1 MDDGGVGIVHEGGA
15 RAAST
20 RAELKK
26 KVVRLRDAMLDG
38 LVDRDEP
45 VRLLLASMLAGE
57 HMLLLGPPGTAKSEL
72 ARRLHGVVGG
82 AYFERLLTRFSVP
95 EELFGPL
102 SLRELENDRYVRR
115 IDGYLPTVSVAFI
128 DEVFKANSAIL
139 NALLTVLN
147 ERLFDNGASRERIPL
162 VSLVG
167 ASNELPKGDEL
178 AALYDRF
185 LVRYQVGSVTA
196 ERFTEMALAG
206 DREWSKPAEA
216 DRLCEADLAA
226 IRAGA
231 SATAIPTEVADLLRS
246 LREAAP
252 SLGLSVSDRRWKKIV
267 KLLRTV
273 ALVDGRDEVTRW
285 DFWVVSHCVWS
296 TPEQRPAV
304 QEWYEKQLG
313 VDASATPDRTRRV
326 IAAVSEGLEEMKSA
340 TDPVVNKKTGKYVYR
355 AANGE
360 LRDDDQPRSMK
371 RGEEWLYLAPAPART
386 NVAAIFAA
394 APSSAGPGNGD
405 RTNNGAGYTR
415 DELSRTFRSHF
426 YNNDLNDYL
435 TDPAN
440 KLKEAPSTLVLRPRQ
455 YGSAEIQEC
464 IAQVT
469 PSRDAVE
476 ASLRDIG
483 QKIREVDDLLANHV
497 LVPASFREPALA
509 GLRANAEML
518 AQIRKELKA
527 LEDGF
532 AKLPR
537 KAPRALP

>member
-1 MDDGGVGIVHEGGA
+1 MNEGGRATNVHEGGA

-26 KVVRLRDAMLDG
+26 KIQRLRDAMLDG

-45 VRLLLASMLAGE
+45 VRLMLAAMLAGE

-72 ARRLHGVVGG
+72 ARRLHGTVGG

-115 IDGYLPTVSVAFI
+115 VDGYLPTASVAFI

-167 ASNELPKGDEL
+167 ASNELPKGEEL

-196 ERFTEMALAG
+196 ERFAEMALAG
-206 DREWSKPAEA
+206 DGEWTKPAEA
-216 DRLCEADLAA
+216 DRLSEADLAA
-226 IRAGA
+226 VRSGA

-285 DFWVVSHCVWS
+285 DFWVVSHCVWT

-326 IAAVSEGLEEMKSA
+326 IAAVSEGLEEMKRA
-340 TDPVVNKKTGKYVYR
+340 TDPLVNKKTGKLVYR

-360 LRDDDQPRSMK
+360 ERDGDEPRQMM
-371 RGEEWLYLAPAPART
+371 RGKEPLYLEPAH
-386 NVAAIFAA
+386 
-394 APSSAGPGNGD
+394 GGD
-405 RTNNGAGYTR
+405 RTNGGAGVTAA
-415 DELSRTFRSHF
+415 ELRRRS
-426 YNNDLNDYL
+426 YVDQGYL
-435 TDPAN
+435 ADRSN
-440 KLKEAPSTLVLRPRQ
+440 WMMEAAPTLVLRPRE
-455 YGSAEIQEC
+455 YSPAEIQEC
-464 IAQVT
+464 IAQVA
-469 PSRDAVE
+469 PSREAVE

-497 LVPASFREPALA
+497 LVPASFRAPALA
-509 GLRANAEML
+509 GLRANGEIL
-518 AQIRKELKA
+518 AQLRKELKA

-532 AKLPR
+532 SKLPQ
-537 KAPRALP
+537 KAPRAIP